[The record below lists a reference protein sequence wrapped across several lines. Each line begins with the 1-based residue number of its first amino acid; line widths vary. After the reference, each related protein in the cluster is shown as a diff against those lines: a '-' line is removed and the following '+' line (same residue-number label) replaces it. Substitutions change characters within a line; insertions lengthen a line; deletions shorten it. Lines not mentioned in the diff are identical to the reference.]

1 MARTL
6 DMKSIMYVNLF
17 EKVTRIK
24 IQHCFLYNSIIIFV
38 VPRELMSRAIGED
51 GKNVK
56 RLSEILQKKVKIVPA
71 PMGRGDI
78 ERFILA
84 IVHPVKF
91 KNIELR
97 DDKIIINAGMQSK
110 AALIGR
116 NKARLNE
123 MKNILEEYFGIKELR
138 IA

>member
-56 RLSEILQKKVKIVPA
+56 RLSEILQKKVKIVAA
-71 PMGRGDI
+71 PIGRGDI

-116 NKARLNE
+116 NKAR
-123 MKNILEEYFGIKELR
+123 
-138 IA
+138 